1 MAAAAER
8 GASLREAYG
17 VWVSFQE
24 SLVQR
29 NRLAEGG
36 EGNGRAR
43 STGEDLGRTDTPGSG
58 SSSSAQAR
66 QT

>member
-1 MAAAAER
+1 MAAAAKR
-8 GASLREAYG
+8 GASLGEACG

-29 NRLAEGG
+29 NRFAERG

>member
-1 MAAAAER
+1 MDAAAER
-8 GASLREAYG
+8 GVSLGEACG

-24 SLVQR
+24 SLVHR
-29 NRLAEGG
+29 NKLAEGG
-36 EGNGRAR
+36 EGNGRVR
-43 STGEDLGRTDTPGSG
+43 STGEDLGRTDTPGSS